1 VRFGHLWLRRWLW
14 RDSGCSVN
22 DRARPHVPDVL
33 AHDGDVYAVTPKRF
47 REHLDAIAAAT
58 GAPPSGVDGLAS
70 GAGGWAITFDDG
82 GVSALHAGEELARR
96 SWQGH
101 FFIVS
106 DYVGQPGYLDWDG
119 IRALKAI
126 GHVIGSHS
134 CSYPD
139 RMADLSWEQ
148 LLGEWSHS
156 AAVLAERL
164 GAPVS
169 TASVPGGLYSDVV
182 GRAAAKA
189 GYATLFTSLPTK
201 RVGSIN
207 RCTLIGRY
215 AIRRHTSAAES
226 AAAAA
231 GQARAW
237 TRQRMTWRL
246 RGAAK
251 KVAGPCYKRMRRPL
265 LARR

>member
-1 VRFGHLWLRRWLW
+1 MTA
-14 RDSGCSVN
+14 
-22 DRARPHVPDVL
+22 RALMYHDVL
-33 AHDGDVYAVTPKRF
+33 ADDGDVYAVTPDQF

-119 IRALKAI
+119 VRALAAM

-134 CSYPD
+134 CSHPD

-148 LLGEWSHS
+148 LLEEWSRS
-156 AAVLAERL
+156 AAVLAEPL

-169 TASVPGGLYSDVV
+169 TASVPGGLYSNAV

-189 GYATLFTSLPTK
+189 GYATLFNSLPTQ
-201 RVGSIN
+201 RVGSIDG
-207 RCTLIGRY
+207 CALIGRY
-215 AIRRHTSAAES
+215 AIRRHTPAAE
-226 AAAAA
+226 AAAVAA
-231 GQARAW
+231 GQTLPW
-237 TRQRMTWRL
+237 TRQRMAWRL
-246 RGAAK
+246 RGAAR
-251 KVAGPCYKRMRRPL
+251 KVAGPRYESMRRSL